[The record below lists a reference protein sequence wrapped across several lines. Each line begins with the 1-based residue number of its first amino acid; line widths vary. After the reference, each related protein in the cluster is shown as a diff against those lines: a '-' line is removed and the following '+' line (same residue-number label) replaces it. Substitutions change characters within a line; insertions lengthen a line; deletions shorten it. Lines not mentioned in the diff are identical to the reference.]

1 MKLSMIAK
9 ENLDEVDSDLITIRH
24 ELTRLLKS
32 GKIDDEQF
40 LLFTRLVKVFTSLHA
55 GIINASKSEQ
65 KKPYS
70 IL

>member
-1 MKLSMIAK
+1 MKLSLIAK

-24 ELTRLLKS
+24 ELNRLLKS
-32 GKIDDEQF
+32 GKIDEEQY

-55 GIINASKSEQ
+55 GIINSTKSEQ
-65 KKPYS
+65 TKPHT